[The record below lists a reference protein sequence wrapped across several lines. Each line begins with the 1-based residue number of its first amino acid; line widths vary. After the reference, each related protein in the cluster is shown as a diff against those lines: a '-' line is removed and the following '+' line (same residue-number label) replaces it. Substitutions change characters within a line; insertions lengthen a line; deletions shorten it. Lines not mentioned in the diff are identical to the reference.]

1 MAPSSRPVAKRA
13 PAPGLGLHDPQV
25 SAVLERLHEEA
36 KSDKHLFL
44 QSIPVLL
51 KAWLKRADLDAA
63 TKPFVSRG
71 FFNIV
76 PAIGEL
82 LYLTARA
89 IDARRVVEFGTS
101 FGISSIYLA
110 AAMRDNDGYL
120 VGSELQPDKAA
131 AARRNL
137 EDAGLAEFAE
147 IRAGDALQTL
157 LDLPAPVDLVFL
169 DGWKEL
175 YVPMLEL
182 LRPKLRKGSVVVADD
197 ILFPSFT
204 QKIMARYLRYVRDP
218 RNGFQSTTL
227 KLGGGIEYS
236 VFEG

>member
-1 MAPSSRPVAKRA
+1 MAPSSQPVLKRA
-13 PAPGLGLHDPQV
+13 PSPGLGLQDPQV

-44 QSIPVLL
+44 ASVPVLL

-63 TKPFVSRG
+63 TKPFVARG

-89 IDARRVVEFGTS
+89 IDAQRVAEFGSS

-110 AAMRDNDGYL
+110 AAMRDNGGYFY
-120 VGSELQPDKAA
+120 GSELQADKAEV
-131 AARRNL
+131 ARRNL
-137 EDAGLAEFAE
+137 EEAGLAEFAE
-147 IRAGDALQTL
+147 IRPGDALETL

-197 ILFPSFT
+197 ILFPAFT
-204 QKIMARYLRYVRDP
+204 KKIMARYLSYVRDS

-227 KLGGGIEYS
+227 NLGGGIEYS
-236 VFEG
+236 VFQG

>member
-1 MAPSSRPVAKRA
+1 MAPSSKPVLKRA
-13 PAPGLGLHDPQV
+13 PAPGLGLQDPQI

-44 QSIPVLL
+44 ASLPVLL
-51 KAWLKRADLDAA
+51 KAWLKRADLDEA
-63 TKPFVSRG
+63 TKPFVARG

-89 IDARRVVEFGTS
+89 IDAQRVVEFGTS

-110 AAMRDNDGYL
+110 AAMRDNGGQF
-120 VGSELQPDKAA
+120 VGSELQAKKAA
-131 AARRNL
+131 VARRNL
-137 EDAGLAEFAE
+137 EEAGLAEFAE
-147 IRAGDALQTL
+147 VREGDALQTL

-175 YVPMLEL
+175 YVPMVEL

-197 ILFPSFT
+197 ILFPPFVKKT
-204 QKIMARYLRYVRDP
+204 MAHYVGYMRDP